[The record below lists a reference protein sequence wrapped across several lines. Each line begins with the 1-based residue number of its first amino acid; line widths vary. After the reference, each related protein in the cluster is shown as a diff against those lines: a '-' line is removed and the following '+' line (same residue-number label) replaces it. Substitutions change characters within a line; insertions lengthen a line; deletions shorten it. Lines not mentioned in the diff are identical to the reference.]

1 MAKQTI
7 DFGTQHFNVFKTK
20 NIVLINDFY
29 DTDLQFFNENNFNS
43 QFFDL
48 RTFKKEIEAK

>member
-7 DFGTQHFNVFKTK
+7 DFGTQHFNVFKTT

-29 DTDLQFFNENNFNS
+29 DPDLQFFNENNFNS

>member
-1 MAKQTI
+1 MAKQAI
-7 DFGTQHFNVFKTK
+7 DFGTQHFNVFKTT

-29 DTDLQFFNENNFNS
+29 DPDLQFFNENNFNS